1 LTGYRRSPWLN
12 IGVIAVAIVALP
24 YDSFRADHH
33 ERVACMKGFTLFLIA
48 AVWAV
53 SATAA
58 DRRVA
63 NVPADLAVFESFGSH
78 RLLAFQ
84 VCSPEHCWHDVF
96 VQALT
101 NDFPGKVLCTAPIV
115 EFNGSS
121 DVIVK
126 SARQSE
132 NDAAVLNLQLI
143 SSHDAFEPYSA
154 KLTMQKGCG
163 YRLDPNPS
171 KGAG

>member
-1 LTGYRRSPWLN
+1 
-12 IGVIAVAIVALP
+12 
-24 YDSFRADHH
+24 
-33 ERVACMKGFTLFLIA
+33 MKGFTLFLIA
-48 AVWAV
+48 TVC